1 VRSHTRQ
8 CRTPPPARKNSQ
20 PAYPHPNF
28 VILHILA
35 IHPNFCHPERGIRAP
50 CERRV
55 RRTRDRLCLC
65 GCHCFCRARPLPPK
79 PKDRHFD
86 RSCSRLCEQ
95 RSGEIRFSTSTVR
108 QPPHRP
114 PTSAFALLS
123 DPRRRPAVVLVF
135 QPCHLPGRAHLEGCA
150 ENPVTSRKSTPLG
163 CAENKPGRGP
173 PLCRRP
179 ERSPKGEATDLI
191 AFAFAFIFFLRF
203 QPKNRMSSPR
213 TA

>member
-1 VRSHTRQ
+1 LRTASSKDPRSPLLVRLPLLLLLPCPSSSTQTTR
-8 CRTPPPARKNSQ
+8 
-20 PAYPHPNF
+20 
-28 VILHILA
+28 
-35 IHPNFCHPERGIRAP
+35 
-50 CERRV
+50 
-55 RRTRDRLCLC
+55 
-65 GCHCFCRARPLPPK
+65 RARPLPPK

-135 QPCHLPGRAHLEGCA
+135 QPRHLPGRAHLEGCA

-163 CAENKPGRGP
+163 CAENPVTSQEGHTFRCAENKPGR
-173 PLCRRP
+173 RP
-179 ERSPKGEATDLI
+179 TALPKAGAKPEGRSD
-191 AFAFAFIFFLRF
+191 
-203 QPKNRMSSPR
+203 
-213 TA
+213 